1 MNMKKLIKWS
11 FVLAALLAFKNIAE
25 PIGVY
30 RLKGDIQRNHYQ
42 ITPTVSAPTDRST
55 PNTWARKTVATP

>member
-25 PIGVY
+25 PTSQTDNKPVY
-30 RLKGDIQRNHYQ
+30 I
-42 ITPTVSAPTDRST
+42 ST
-55 PNTWARKTVATP
+55 QKSGR